1 MARRRYTLH
10 QDMTDSSSHT
20 RLRWVFAAAALAA
33 AGTLPLPAP
42 LGNAV
47 ILWPAAVGMAA
58 ALVGGPRVAVPLL
71 AGFTAVGLWRHLPL
85 TAALGLALGQTL
97 SAVVGA
103 WLAGQLARGPRA
115 FEHTPHVLP
124 FAGVVALVSAPLA
137 ALGGIAAWLSMRG
150 SVTGDVESVALA
162 WWWSALAAQLLVT
175 PALVLWAL
183 RPRLALARRAS
194 ERRVTASGWRAR
206 VQPRVLEAWA
216 LAGVALLGG
225 FLMFGGA
232 WTFEPAVF
240 PLLVAPFPIVL
251 WAALRF
257 GARETATVLL
267 VFATAAAWGITDVPV
282 RALQAFLV
290 ATGVTAHVAAAAI
303 DHRNRM
309 DSQLHQL
316 AVTDPLTGLA
326 NYRHLT
332 HSVDRQIQQAK
343 DTGQPFA
350 LLLLDVNN
358 LKVINDRLGHN
369 VGSRLLV
376 RLADALRAS
385 CRVTD
390 LIARYGG
397 DEFAVLLP
405 GCDEAAAR
413 TRATRVQAALGA
425 DAGTPA
431 IAASLGIA
439 IYPRDG
445 DSCDELLDRADAELY
460 VMKAGSKTR
469 TS

>member
-1 MARRRYTLH
+1 
-10 QDMTDSSSHT
+10 
-20 RLRWVFAAAALAA
+20 
-33 AGTLPLPAP
+33 
-42 LGNAV
+42 
-47 ILWPAAVGMAA
+47 
-58 ALVGGPRVAVPLL
+58 
-71 AGFTAVGLWRHLPL
+71 
-85 TAALGLALGQTL
+85 
-97 SAVVGA
+97 
-103 WLAGQLARGPRA
+103 
-115 FEHTPHVLP
+115 
-124 FAGVVALVSAPLA
+124 
-137 ALGGIAAWLSMRG
+137 
-150 SVTGDVESVALA
+150 VESVALA
-162 WWWSALAAQLLVT
+162 WWWSALTAQVLVT
-175 PALVLWAL
+175 PALVLWTL
-183 RPRLALARRAS
+183 RPRLTPARRAS
-194 ERRVTASGWRAR
+194 ERRVTASGWRGR
-206 VQPRVLEAWA
+206 VQPRVLEAWV
-216 LAGVALLGG
+216 LAGATLLGG
-225 FLMFGGA
+225 VLMFGGA
-232 WTFEPAVF
+232 WTGEPAVF
-240 PLLVAPFPIVL
+240 PMLVVPFPIVL

-267 VFATAAAWGITDVPV
+267 AFAIAAVWGGTGVPSRV
-282 RALQAFLV
+282 LQAFLA
-290 ATGVTAHVAAAAI
+290 ATGVTALVAAAAI
-303 DHRNRM
+303 DLRNRM

-332 HSVDRQIQQAK
+332 NSVDRQIQRAK

-413 TRATRVQAALGA
+413 AQVARVQAALAA

-439 IYPRDG
+439 VYPRDG
-445 DSCDELLDRADAELY
+445 DSCDELLDRADSELY
-460 VMKAGSKTR
+460 VMKARSKTR

>member
-1 MARRRYTLH
+1 MADAPS
-10 QDMTDSSSHT
+10 QT
-20 RLRWVFAAAALAA
+20 RLRWVAAAAAMAA
-33 AGTLPLPAP
+33 AGAMQLPAP
-42 LGNAV
+42 LGDAV
-47 ILWPAAVGMAA
+47 VLWTAAVGMAV
-58 ALVGGPRVAVPLL
+58 ALIEGPHVTVPLL
-71 AGFTAVGLWRHLPL
+71 AAFTAVGLWQRLPL
-85 TAALGLALGQTL
+85 AGALGLALGQTL

-103 WLAGQLARGPRA
+103 WLTGQLARGPRA
-115 FEHTPHVLP
+115 FEHTPHVLT

-137 ALGGIAAWLSMRG
+137 AVGGITAWSSIRD
-150 SVTGDVESVALA
+150 SVGGDVESVALA
-162 WWWSALAAQLLVT
+162 WWWSALTAQVLVT

-183 RPRLALARRAS
+183 RPRLTPARRAS

-206 VQPRVLEAWA
+206 VQPRVLEAWV
-216 LAGVALLGG
+216 LAGATLLGG
-225 FLMFGGA
+225 VLMFGGA
-232 WTFEPAVF
+232 WTGEPAVF
-240 PLLVAPFPIVL
+240 PMLVVPFPIVL

-267 VFATAAAWGITDVPV
+267 VFAIAAAWGATSVPA

-290 ATGVTAHVAAAAI
+290 ATGVTALVAAAAI
-303 DHRNRM
+303 DLRNRM

-332 HSVDRQIQQAK
+332 HSVDRQIQRAK
-343 DTGQPFA
+343 DTGQPFS

-358 LKVINDRLGHN
+358 LKVINDQLGHN

-413 TRATRVQAALGA
+413 TQVARVQAALAA
-425 DAGTPA
+425 DAGTPS

-439 IYPRDG
+439 VYPRDG

-460 VMKAGSKTR
+460 VMKARSKTR

>member
-1 MARRRYTLH
+1 
-10 QDMTDSSSHT
+10 
-20 RLRWVFAAAALAA
+20 
-33 AGTLPLPAP
+33 
-42 LGNAV
+42 
-47 ILWPAAVGMAA
+47 MAA
-58 ALVGGPRVAVPLL
+58 ALVEGPRVTVPLL
-71 AGFTAVGLWRHLPL
+71 AALAAVGLWQRLPL
-85 TAALGLALGQTL
+85 AGALGLALGQTL

-103 WLAGQLARGPRA
+103 WLTGQLARGPRA
-115 FEHTPHVLP
+115 FEHTPHVLT

-137 ALGGIAAWLSMRG
+137 ALGGISAWLSLRG
-150 SVTGDVESVALA
+150 SVSGDMESAALA
-162 WWWSALAAQLLVT
+162 WWWSTLTAQLAVT
-175 PALVLWAL
+175 PALVLWTL
-183 RPRLALARRAS
+183 RPRLTPARRAS
-194 ERRVTASGWRAR
+194 ERRATASGWRAR
-206 VQPRVLEAWA
+206 VQPRMLEAWA
-216 LAGVALLGG
+216 LAGATLFGA
-225 FLMFGGA
+225 FLMFGGV
-232 WTFEPAVF
+232 WTGEPVVF
-240 PLLVAPFPIVL
+240 PMLVVPFPIVL

-267 VFATAAAWGITDVPV
+267 VFAIAAAWGITGVPARV
-282 RALQAFLV
+282 LQAFLGV
-290 ATGVTAHVAAAAI
+290 TGVTALVAAAAI
-303 DHRNRM
+303 DLRNRM

-332 HSVDRQIQQAK
+332 HSVDRQIQRAK
-343 DTGQPFA
+343 ETGQPFA

-358 LKVINDRLGHN
+358 LKIINDQLGHN

-413 TRATRVQAALGA
+413 LQVSRVQAALA
-425 DAGTPA
+425 AAAGSPA

-439 IYPRDG
+439 VYPRDG

-460 VMKAGSKTR
+460 VMKARSRTR